1 MTYTKKVLITVG
13 IVVLAVLLIAALF
26 YVFDVILLLFAAV
39 LLAIF
44 LRGLADLLNQY
55 TKISEGASVL
65 LVSFILIAIV
75 AGAILLLAPSV
86 TEQAKN
92 LRVELPKSAKTAADY
107 ISHFNWG
114 KAIIDQLPSTD
125 EVLDKIDI
133 PAMLSR
139 VGGFFSSTMGAIGNF
154 FLVAL
159 LAIYL
164 ASEPKFYV
172 SGLIKL
178 FPVPVRPR
186 VGEVLAAMGHTLS
199 WWLIGKVIS
208 MVFIGLVTWI
218 GLSLLGVPLALTLGL
233 LAGLLSFVP
242 NFGPIISA
250 IPAILLA
257 FIESPIKAVYVLIL
271 FIGVQIIES
280 NLVTPYI
287 ERRTVELPPALT
299 VVAQVALGILIGG
312 LGLILAT
319 PMLALVMVLVQ
330 KVYVEDVLG
339 DREVPGPKS
348 KDVPS
353 PKSKVQSRRRKKV
366 AGNLPEPE

>member
-1 MTYTKKVLITVG
+1 MRSEETFTKKVLITVS
-13 IVVLAVLLIAALF
+13 IVVLAVLLIVALL
-26 YVFDVILLLFAAV
+26 YVFDVIVLLFAAI

-65 LVSFILIAIV
+65 LISFILIVIV
-75 AGAILLLAPSV
+75 TGAIFLLAPSV
-86 TEQAKN
+86 TEQVKH
-92 LRVELPKSAKTAADY
+92 LREELPKSAKTAADY

-125 EVLDKIDI
+125 EVLNRIDV

-154 FLVAL
+154 FLVIL

-164 ASEPKFYV
+164 ASEPKFYIG
-172 SGLIKL
+172 GLIKV
-178 FPVPVRPR
+178 FPVPLRPR
-186 VGEVLAAMGHTLS
+186 AAEVFGAIGDTLA

-271 FIGVQIIES
+271 FIAVQIIES

-312 LGLILAT
+312 LGLVLAT
-319 PMLALVMVLVQ
+319 PMLAVIMVLVQ
-330 KVYVEDVLG
+330 MVYIQDVLG
-339 DREVPGPKS
+339 D
-348 KDVPS
+348 KDVQS
-353 PKSKVQSRRRKKV
+353 PGSKVQSRGRKKAV
-366 AGNLPEPE
+366 SDEPE